1 MKTLSDNWIVE
12 GWIDFEYKKYLL
24 LAYLKHVDRHFSDI
38 KLYPPLG
45 DLVRH
50 YEILMGFSNKKE
62 VLKQSFPKRLMGI
75 DHEKVELRKTI
86 EMPDDEVMEELEE
99 IMAYSIPK
107 IKEQIEQGKTIYEL
121 IESNLEVG
129 PVGLSPIYQKEGYVI
144 FSFDHSSD
152 LFIYRYQ
159 VKLFENSFEK
169 LRGIAFSFLDKRHHS
184 LDQSLEHIK
193 LELVKLNKD
202 LPNPATW
209 RAHSK
214 KKVPLIETVVPISKR
229 ILMKM
234 IA

>member
-24 LAYLKHVDRHFSDI
+24 LAYLKQVDRHFSKA
-38 KLYPPLG
+38 KLYPPLA

-50 YEILMGFSNKKE
+50 YETLMGFSNKKE
-62 VLKQSFPKRLMGI
+62 MLKQAFPKRLTGV
-75 DHEKVELRKTI
+75 DYKKAELKKTMD
-86 EMPDDEVMEELEE
+86 MPDDEMMRELEE

-121 IESNLEVG
+121 IESNLEIE
-129 PVGLSPIYQKEGYVI
+129 PIGLSPIYQKEGYVF
-144 FSFDHSSD
+144 FSFDHSSEI
-152 LFIYRYQ
+152 FIYRYK

-169 LRGIAFSFLDKRHHS
+169 LRGIAFSYLDKQKNSLAHS
-184 LDQSLEHIK
+184 FEQIK
-193 LELVKLNKD
+193 LELVKTNRD

-209 RAHSK
+209 RVHSK
-214 KKVPLIETVVPISKR
+214 KQVPLLETVVPISKKA
-229 ILMKM
+229 LMKK